1 MMKAKRL
8 TKKVKGVLNNI
19 DRA

>member
-8 TKKVKGVLNNI
+8 TKKVI
-19 DRA
+19 